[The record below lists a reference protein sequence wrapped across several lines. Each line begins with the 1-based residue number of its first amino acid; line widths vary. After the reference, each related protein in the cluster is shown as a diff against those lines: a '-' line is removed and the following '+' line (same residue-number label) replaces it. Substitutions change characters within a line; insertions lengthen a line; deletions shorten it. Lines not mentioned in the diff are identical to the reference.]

1 MEILKGYK
9 VEVSMNNR
17 QKTLFNKTV
26 GCGRFAYNWGLQ
38 KCIERYELE
47 GKIYSAIDLHKEIV
61 VMKHTEE
68 YKWLQE
74 VTKCSPQ
81 EALRDLEKAYKNFF
95 RSVKNKDGKFRLPTF
110 HSKHSVKQSFRVTG
124 SIHVFDKHIKFPTF
138 GKVRMKEAGYIPKD
152 LHILSATMS
161 KENSKY
167 FISIQC
173 SEDKDMSN
181 IEINHGEVI
190 GIDLGIKDLMICS
203 DGTVIENPKFLNKY
217 EKKLKRTQRKISKKF
232 QMNKNGN
239 TFVRT
244 KNIEKLQKKLNNI
257 WFRIK
262 CLRNDYIH
270 KATSN
275 LVKTKPEMLVAED
288 LGVSNMIRNHH
299 LAKSIQNAM
308 FGEIY
313 RQLAYKC
320 KWNGIK
326 FVTADKFYPSSKTCS
341 KCGNIKEDLTLKD
354 RIYACP
360 HCGNVIDRDLNASVN
375 LMHYGKMQLVT
386 V

>member
-1 MEILKGYK
+1 MEILRGYK
-9 VEVSMNNR
+9 VEVFLNNR

-26 GCGRFAYNWGLQ
+26 GCARFAYNWGLQ

-95 RSVKNKDGKFRLPTF
+95 RSVKNKDGKFKLPTF
-110 HSKHSVKQSFRVTG
+110 HSKHSAKQSFRVTG

-138 GKVRMKEAGYIPKD
+138 GKVKMKETDYIPKD
-152 LHILSATMS
+152 VYILSATMS
-161 KENSKY
+161 RENNRY
-167 FISIQC
+167 FIALQC
-173 SEDKDMSN
+173 SEIKDMSN
-181 IEINHGEVI
+181 LGINHGEVI
-190 GIDLGIKDLMICS
+190 GVDLGIKDLMICS
-203 DGTVIENPKFLNKY
+203 DGTVVENPKFLNKY

-244 KNIEKLQKKLNNI
+244 KNIEKLQKKLNAT

-275 LVKTKPEMLVAED
+275 LVKTKPEMLVVED
-288 LGVSNMIRNHH
+288 LGVSNMVKNHK

-313 RQLAYKC
+313 RQLKYKC
-320 KWNGIK
+320 EWNGIK
-326 FVTADKFYPSSKTCS
+326 FVTADRFYPSSKICS

-354 RIYACP
+354 RIYVCP
-360 HCGNVIDRDLNASVN
+360 HCGNVIDRDLNASIN
-375 LMHYGKMQLVT
+375 LKNYGKMQLVT
-386 V
+386 G

>member
-1 MEILKGYK
+1 MEILRGYK
-9 VEVSMNNR
+9 VEVFLNNR

-26 GCGRFAYNWGLQ
+26 GCARFAYNWGLQ
-38 KCIERYELE
+38 KCKDRYEQD

-81 EALRDLEKAYKNFF
+81 EALRDLEKAYMNFF
-95 RSVKNKDGKFRLPTF
+95 RSVKNKDGKFRLPIF
-110 HSKHSVKQSFRVTG
+110 HSKHSAKQSFRVTG

-138 GKVRMKEAGYIPKD
+138 GKVKMKETDYIPKD
-152 LHILSATMS
+152 VYILSATMS
-161 KENSKY
+161 RENNRY
-167 FISIQC
+167 FIALQC
-173 SEDKDMSN
+173 SENKDMSN
-181 IEINHGEVI
+181 LGINHGEVI
-190 GIDLGIKDLMICS
+190 GVDLGIKDLMICS
-203 DGTVIENPKFLNKY
+203 DGTVVENPKFLNKY

-244 KNIEKLQKKLNNI
+244 KNIEKLQKKLNAT

-275 LVKTKPEMLVAED
+275 LVKTKPEMLVVED
-288 LGVSNMIRNHH
+288 LGVSNMVKNHK

-313 RQLAYKC
+313 RQLKYKC
-320 KWNGIK
+320 EWNGIK
-326 FVTADKFYPSSKTCS
+326 FVTADRFYPSSKICS

-354 RIYACP
+354 RIYVCP
-360 HCGNVIDRDLNASVN
+360 HCGNVIDRDLNASIN
-375 LMHYGKMQLVT
+375 LKNYGKMQLVT
-386 V
+386 G

>member
-1 MEILKGYK
+1 MEILRGYK
-9 VEVSMNNR
+9 VEVFLNNR

-26 GCGRFAYNWGLQ
+26 GCARFAYNWGLQ

-95 RSVKNKDGKFRLPTF
+95 RSVKNKDGKFKLPTF
-110 HSKHSVKQSFRVTG
+110 HSKHSAKQSFRVTG

-138 GKVRMKEAGYIPKD
+138 GKVRMKESGYIPKD

-161 KENSKY
+161 KENNRY

-181 IEINHGEVI
+181 IEVNRGEVI
-190 GIDLGIKDLMICS
+190 GVDLGIKDLMICS

-239 TFVRT
+239 TFVKT

-275 LVKTKPEMLVAED
+275 LVKTKPEMLVVED
-288 LGVSNMIRNHH
+288 LAVSNMIRNHH

-313 RQLAYKC
+313 RQLEYKC

-354 RIYACP
+354 RTYVCP
-360 HCGNVIDRDLNASVN
+360 NCGNVIDRDLNASIN
-375 LMHYGKMQLVT
+375 LKNYGKTQLVT
-386 V
+386 G

>member
-9 VEVSMNNR
+9 VEVSLNNR

-26 GCGRFAYNWGLQ
+26 GCARFAYNWGLQ
-38 KCIERYELE
+38 KCKDRYEQD

-61 VMKHTEE
+61 QMKHTEE

-95 RSVKNKDGKFRLPTF
+95 RSIKKKDGHFKLPCF
-110 HSKHSVKQSFRVTG
+110 KAKHNAKQSFRATG
-124 SIHVFDKHIKFPTF
+124 KIHVYSRHIQFPTF
-138 GKVRMKEAGYIPKD
+138 GKVKTKETGYIPKD
-152 LHILSATMS
+152 VYILSATMS
-161 KENSKY
+161 KENNRY
-167 FISIQC
+167 FISLHC
-173 SEDKDMSN
+173 KENKDMSN
-181 IEINHGEVI
+181 LGINHGEVI

-203 DGTVIENPKFLNKY
+203 DGTVIENPTFLNKY
-217 EKKLKRTQRKISKKF
+217 EKKLKRVQRKISKKF
-232 QMNKNGN
+232 LMNKDGN
-239 TFVRT
+239 KFVRT
-244 KNIEKLQKKLNNI
+244 KNIEKLQKQVNSI

-270 KATSN
+270 KATTS
-275 LVKTKPEMLVAED
+275 LVKTKPEMIVVED
-288 LGVSNMIRNHH
+288 LGVSNMVKNHY

-313 RQLAYKC
+313 RQLEYKC

-354 RIYACP
+354 RTYVCP
-360 HCGNVIDRDLNASVN
+360 NCGNVIDRDLNASNN
-375 LMHYGKMQLVT
+375 LMHYGKTQLVT